1 MILTVS
7 SREKMGVMNAIQGF
21 IIRLKNRFVYRV
33 IGYAKQLII
42 GENAYPA
49 GKAMILKE
57 PNAY

>member
-1 MILTVS
+1 
-7 SREKMGVMNAIQGF
+7 MGVMNAIQGF